1 MRNVSGKKLLVASL
15 VAMSLAYM
23 GCARRKAPLAPQL
36 NIGPMPLPP
45 ITRPNPAQ
53 RIEKTKYLMVK
64 RQEQLLEEEDIL
76 SVPMMVDREFTAE
89 EREPNAEPQAEAALN
104 AESVTIEPY
113 RTFIEIQRYEIENNG
128 EDPQAQPISNVKLE
142 VKFPQDPADK
152 EAPRLEMEL
161 PGNGQYWPIGNGQVQ
176 EIKRTLEL
184 PWKYIAKDGFTFEIQ
199 MVRKGSWMK
208 PCVFEVTQLSE
219 FNRAYVCRTDLDWQ
233 KKRGVPEERLDKEG
247 VQIRVFTDK
256 NTPKKQ
262 IPTDAIAIR

>member
-1 MRNVSGKKLLVASL
+1 MV
-15 VAMSLAYM
+15 
-23 GCARRKAPLAPQL
+23 PQL
-36 NIGPMPLPP
+36 NIGPMALPP
-45 ITRPNPAQ
+45 ITRPNPAPK
-53 RIEKTKYLMVK
+53 IEKTRYLMVK
-64 RQEQLLEEEDIL
+64 RQDDLLDQDDIL
-76 SVPMMVDREFTAE
+76 NVPIMVDREFTGE
-89 EREPNAEPQAEAALN
+89 HREPNADPESN
-104 AESVTIEPY
+104 VESVSVEPY

-142 VKFPQDPADK
+142 VKFPKDPADA
-152 EAPRLEMEL
+152 EAARLEMEL

-184 PWKYIAKDGFTFEIQ
+184 PWKYVVKDGFTFEIQ

-233 KKRGVPEERLDKEG
+233 KKRGVPEQRLDKEG
-247 VQIRVFTDK
+247 VQVRVFTDK
-256 NTPKKQ
+256 NTPKRQ